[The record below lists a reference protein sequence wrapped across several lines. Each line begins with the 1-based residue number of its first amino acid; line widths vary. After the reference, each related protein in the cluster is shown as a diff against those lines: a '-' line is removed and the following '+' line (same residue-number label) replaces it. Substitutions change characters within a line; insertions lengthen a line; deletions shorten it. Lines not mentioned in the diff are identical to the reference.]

1 MINLSSAPEVLQSTA
16 QNYAREAIKF
26 DSQGSRGNAIQ
37 SYQKAIESLIKLTKL
52 YPNESHTQLYIK
64 HAKRYQERINQ
75 LQNNSD
81 NPQQEQSESQSGV
94 VEIVKASYD
103 DVILQEKPNISWD
116 EIVGN
121 DDAKKALRE
130 SITFPSMRPD
140 LFPLGWPR
148 GILLY
153 GPPGTGKTLLAAAVA
168 SDIDG
173 HFMNVDAST
182 IMSKWLGEAEQNVAK
197 LFKSAKRM
205 MNEDGVVS
213 IVIFIDEVDSLFGK
227 GGGENSGTG
236 GEARVRNQ
244 FLKEMDSISDKGKNL
259 PLYVI
264 GATNK
269 PWSLDWPFL
278 RRFQKRICVNL
289 PILDARVEMMEMY
302 TSSLKIDESIR
313 LSDIASSL
321 EGYSGSDIRDICQSV
336 QLKVV
341 SRLFERGS
349 PSEDVQPDKITSEDF
364 YEIMDKRKP
373 SVSNEMLTA
382 YSTWSDNYKAL

>member
-1 MINLSSAPEVLQSTA
+1 MIDLSSAPEVLQNTA
-16 QNYAREAIKF
+16 QTYAREAIKF
-26 DSQGSRGNAIQ
+26 DSQGSRGTAIQ
-37 SYQKAIESLIKLTKL
+37 MYQKSIEALIKLAKL
-52 YPNESHTQLYIK
+52 YPNESHTQIYIK
-64 HAKRYQERINQ
+64 HAQRYQERINQ
-75 LQNNSD
+75 LQNTSD
-81 NPQQEQSESQSGV
+81 ASQDKQLDSQSGV
-94 VEIVKASYD
+94 VEIVKSSYE
-103 DVILQEKPNISWD
+103 DVILQEKPNVSWE

-121 DDAKKALRE
+121 EDAKKALSE
-130 SITFPSMRPD
+130 SITFPSIRPD

-197 LFKSAKRM
+197 LFKSAKHM
-205 MNEDGVVS
+205 LDEDGVVS
-213 IVIFIDEVDSLFGK
+213 VVIFIDEVDSLFGR
-227 GGGENSGTG
+227 GGNNSDTG
-236 GEARVRNQ
+236 SESRVRNQ
-244 FLKEMDSISDKGKNL
+244 FLKEMDSITDKGKNL
-259 PLYVI
+259 ALYII

-289 PILDARVEMMEMY
+289 PSLDARVEMMEMY

-313 LSDIASSL
+313 LSDIANSL

-336 QLKVV
+336 QLQVV
-341 SRLFERGS
+341 AKLFENGS
-349 PSEDVQPDKITSEDF
+349 PTEDVQPESITSEDF
-364 YEIMDKRKP
+364 FEIMEKRKP
-373 SVSNEMLTA
+373 SVSSEMLHA

>member
-1 MINLSSAPEVLQSTA
+1 VIDLSSAPEVLQNTA
-16 QNYAREAIKF
+16 QTYAREAIKF
-26 DSQGSRGNAIQ
+26 DTQGSRGTAIQ
-37 SYQKAIESLIKLTKL
+37 MYQKSIEALIKLTKL

-75 LQNNSD
+75 LQNTSD
-81 NPQQEQSESQSGV
+81 MPQDKQSDSQSGV
-94 VEIVKASYD
+94 VEIVKSSYE
-103 DVILQEKPNISWD
+103 DVILQEKPNISWE

-121 DDAKKALRE
+121 EDAKKALRE

-182 IMSKWLGEAEQNVAK
+182 IMSKWLGEAEQNVSK
-197 LFKSAKRM
+197 LFKSAKHM
-205 MNEDGVVS
+205 LDEEGVVS
-213 IVIFIDEVDSLFGK
+213 VVIFIDEVDSLFGR
-227 GGGENSGTG
+227 GSNTSDTG
-236 GEARVRNQ
+236 GESRVRNQ

-259 PLYVI
+259 ALYVI

-289 PILDARVEMMEMY
+289 PSLDARVEMMEMY
-302 TSSLKIDESIR
+302 TSSLKVDESIK
-313 LSDIASSL
+313 LSDIAKSL

-336 QLKVV
+336 QLQVV
-341 SRLFERGS
+341 SKLFEMGS
-349 PSEDVQPDKITSEDF
+349 PTEDVQPESITSEDI
-364 YEIMDKRKP
+364 YEIMEKRKP
-373 SVSNEMLTA
+373 SVSSEMLHA
-382 YSTWSDNYKAL
+382 YSTWSDNYRAL

>member
-16 QNYAREAIKF
+16 QNHAREAIKF

-52 YPNESHTQLYIK
+52 YPNESHTKLYIK

-81 NPQQEQSESQSGV
+81 NPHQEQSESQSGV
-94 VEIVKASYD
+94 VEVVKASYD
-103 DVILQEKPNISWD
+103 DVIMQEKPNISWD

-205 MNEDGVVS
+205 MDEEGIVS

-227 GGGENSGTG
+227 SGGESSSG

-244 FLKEMDSISDKGKNL
+244 FLKEMDSISRLHFFQIMNQ
-259 PLYVI
+259 
-264 GATNK
+264 
-269 PWSLDWPFL
+269 L
-278 RRFQKRICVNL
+278 RQ
-289 PILDARVEMMEMY
+289 
-302 TSSLKIDESIR
+302 
-313 LSDIASSL
+313 
-321 EGYSGSDIRDICQSV
+321 
-336 QLKVV
+336 
-341 SRLFERGS
+341 
-349 PSEDVQPDKITSEDF
+349 
-364 YEIMDKRKP
+364 
-373 SVSNEMLTA
+373 
-382 YSTWSDNYKAL
+382 